1 MKNESVI
8 KAFMNNQY
16 AQSKNLRS
24 AGINLYS
31 YNLRIGMTDDSGR
44 KHVLNYTAPG
54 GNFRSHTTSK
64 HVGLARELGCIVLPI
79 PKV

>member
-31 YNLRIGMTDDSGR
+31 YNLRIGITDDSGQ
-44 KHVLNYTAPG
+44 KYVFNHTAKG
-54 GNFRSHTTSK
+54 GDFRSHTTSM
-64 HVGLARELGCIVLPI
+64 HIGLARKLGCIVAPI
-79 PKV
+79 HKV

>member
-8 KAFMNNQY
+8 YAFLNNKI
-16 AQSKNLRS
+16 AQTKNLRS

-44 KHVLNYTAPG
+44 KHVFNYTAPG
-54 GNFRSHTTSK
+54 GDFRSHTTSK
-64 HVGLARELGCIVLPI
+64 HIGLARELGCIVAPI